1 MAAKSSGHSHPFIGS
16 KIYLEKAVA
25 EFEEVRGDE
34 NFQKLFYFINTR
46 VDSPVVPNADYL
58 LKLSSKMILKDI
70 CRYSSKES
78 AKFNH
83 AMTNKEKLF
92 LLYGLYHNYLWRTF
106 DQCYNPMVEG
116 SKGDYCAGGCPY
128 SQDYLMI
135 MCKDLIKEQ
144 EYKQQKAFYSA
155 FLEELEVI
163 RDRLH
168 VEKEAIRWSFD
179 QLKENDVAL
188 RKITFIV
195 DDDNFNKKYFASVK
209 LECKAEIHFKYK
221 ARAEDQIVL
230 SPIVGAHEID
240 IKQLRNIINKI
251 FKIPTIVQMSK
262 IPTKRGRLKKN
273 SEKGR
278 LY

>member
-1 MAAKSSGHSHPFIGS
+1 MPKSTGYSHPFIGS
-16 KIYLEKAVA
+16 KSYLAKKVV
-25 EFEEVRGDE
+25 EFEKVREDE
-34 NFQKLFYFINTR
+34 NFMKLFYFINSSSTELA
-46 VDSPVVPNADYL
+46 VPNADYL
-58 LKLSSKMILKDI
+58 GSLSSKMILQNI
-70 CRYSSKES
+70 CHYSSKES

-106 DQCYNPMVEG
+106 DQLYNPMVEG

-144 EYKQQKAFYSA
+144 EHKQQKAFYSA

-168 VEKEAIRWSFD
+168 AEKEAIRWSFD
-179 QLKENDVAL
+179 QLKENDVVL
-188 RKITFIV
+188 SKITFIV

-209 LECKAEIHFKYK
+209 LECKAEIHFTY
-221 ARAEDQIVL
+221 RAEDQIVL

-240 IKQLRNIINKI
+240 IKKLRNIIDKI

>member
-1 MAAKSSGHSHPFIGS
+1 MPAKSSGHSHPFIGS
-16 KIYLEKAVA
+16 KSYLAKKVV

-34 NFQKLFYFINTR
+34 NFMKLFFFINTR
-46 VDSPVVPNADYL
+46 EERAVPNADYIGS
-58 LKLSSKMILKDI
+58 LSSKMILKDI
-70 CRYSSKES
+70 CLYSSKES

-106 DQCYNPMVEG
+106 DQLYNPMVEG

-135 MCKDLIKEQ
+135 ICKDLIKEQ
-144 EYKQQKAFYSA
+144 EHKQQKAFYSA

-168 VEKEAIRWSFD
+168 GEKEAIRWSFD

-188 RKITFIV
+188 SKITFIV

-209 LECKAEIHFKYK
+209 LECKAEIHFTY
-221 ARAEDQIVL
+221 RAEDQIVL
-230 SPIVGAHEID
+230 SPIVGAHNID
-240 IKQLRNIINKI
+240 IKKLRNIIDKI
-251 FKIPTIVQMSK
+251 FKIPTIVQMS
-262 IPTKRGRLKKN
+262 RGRLKKN

>member
-106 DQCYNPMVEG
+106 DRLYNRRLEG
-116 SKGDYCAGGCPY
+116 SEGAYCTGGCEH
-128 SQDYLMI
+128 SQDYLMEI
-135 MCKDLIKEQ
+135 CKDLIKEQ
-144 EYKQQKAFYSA
+144 KHKQQKQFYSA
-155 FLEELEVI
+155 FLEELEAV

-168 VEKEAIRWSFD
+168 VEKEAVRWNLD
-179 QLKENDVAL
+179 QLDENDEAKN
-188 RKITFIV
+188 KITYVV
-195 DDDNFNKKYFASVK
+195 DEDCFTKKYFASIK
-209 LECKAEIHFKYK
+209 LECGAEIHFKYF
-221 ARAEDQIVL
+221 RTEDQIDL
-230 SPIVGAHEID
+230 SPMVGAHKID
-240 IKQLRNIINKI
+240 IEKLRNIIDKI
-251 FKIPTIVQMSK
+251 FKIPTIVEMFK
-262 IPTKRGRLKKN
+262 NPTKRRRLNKN

>member
-106 DQCYNPMVEG
+106 DQLYNRRLEG
-116 SKGDYCAGGCPY
+116 SEKEYRTGGCTH
-128 SQDYLMI
+128 SQDYLMEI
-135 MCKDLIKEQ
+135 CKDLIKEQ
-144 EYKQQKAFYSA
+144 KNKQQKQFYSA
-155 FLEELEVI
+155 FLEELENI

-168 VEKEAIRWSFD
+168 GEKEAIKWNLD
-179 QLKENDVAL
+179 QLDENDVAKN
-188 RKITFIV
+188 KITYVV
-195 DDDNFNKKYFASVK
+195 DEDCFTKKYFASIK
-209 LECKAEIHFKYK
+209 LECGAEIHFKYF
-221 ARAEDQIVL
+221 RTEDQIDL
-230 SPIVGAHEID
+230 SPMVGAHKID
-240 IKQLRNIINKI
+240 IKKLRNIIDKI
-251 FKIPTIVQMSK
+251 FKIPTIVEMFK
-262 IPTKRGRLKKN
+262 NPTKRRRLKKN

>member
-106 DQCYNPMVEG
+106 DRLYNRRLEG
-116 SKGDYCAGGCPY
+116 SEGAYCTGGCEH
-128 SQDYLMI
+128 SQDYLMEI
-135 MCKDLIKEQ
+135 CKDLIKEQ
-144 EYKQQKAFYSA
+144 KNKQQKQFYSA
-155 FLEELEVI
+155 FLEELEDV

-168 VEKEAIRWSFD
+168 VEKEAVRWNLD
-179 QLKENDVAL
+179 QLDENDVAKN
-188 RKITFIV
+188 KITYVV
-195 DDDNFNKKYFASVK
+195 DEDCFTKKYFASIK
-209 LECKAEIHFKYK
+209 LECGAEIHFKYF
-221 ARAEDQIVL
+221 RTEDQIDL
-230 SPIVGAHEID
+230 SPMVGAHKID
-240 IKQLRNIINKI
+240 IEKLRNIIDKI
-251 FKIPTIVQMSK
+251 FKIPTIVEMFK
-262 IPTKRGRLKKN
+262 NPTKRRRLKKN